1 MRGHTNAIDYSGFV
15 AGLRPYLAMCE
26 QTRKEVGVSVERE
39 LEVAGISHVNLL
51 TDMFDSYGSWCN
63 HLERHQEKHNR
74 RWNFERALTELDQS
88 DVWMGYCGLCGTC
101 ARFELPSVA
110 QGRERNLRE
119 EMICEHCR
127 MNTRVRAGFLIAGQA
142 AGRRDARIYLTEQAS
157 PNFVWLQ
164 RNYPNAIGSEY
175 ASDEPMIGS
184 LKQYL
189 QDLGGSGEIRFED
202 VTALSF
208 EDGCLDAV
216 VSFDVLEHV
225 PDFQSAVKEFAR
237 VLRKD
242 GVLVLTAPF
251 VSQSEATLVRA
262 RLNPDGE
269 IEHLMPAE
277 YHGDPLGEGGILCF
291 YHFGWDLLDHA
302 REAGFSKAYM
312 TLPWA
317 PSLGLVDNLW
327 TLVAFR

>member
-1 MRGHTNAIDYSGFV
+1 MTKEENVSAEPKHGNANNSY
-15 AGLRPYLAMCE
+15 
-26 QTRKEVGVSVERE
+26 
-39 LEVAGISHVNLL
+39 VNLL
-51 TDMFDSYGSWCN
+51 TDKFDSYGDWCN
-63 HLERHQEKHNR
+63 HLEKHREKLNR
-74 RWNFERALTELDQS
+74 RWHLERALTVLDPS
-88 DVWMGYCGLCGTC
+88 DVWMGYCGLCGAY
-101 ARFELPSVA
+101 ARFKLPLAVHG
-110 QGRERNLRE
+110 QERNLRE
-119 EMICEHCR
+119 EMICEHCQ
-127 MNTRVRAGFLIAGQA
+127 MNTRVRAGFLIAKQEV
-142 AGRRDARIYLTEQAS
+142 GRRDACVYITEQAS

-164 RNYPNAIGSEY
+164 RHYPNAIGSEY
-175 ASDEPMIGS
+175 ASDESEIIN

-189 QDLGGSGEIRFED
+189 HDLGGSGEIRFED

-208 EDGCLDAV
+208 EGDCLDAI

-225 PDFQSAVKEFAR
+225 PDYQSALSEFAR

-251 VSQSEATLVRA
+251 VSQFEATLMRA
-262 RLNPDGE
+262 RMKPDGE

-277 YHGDPLGEGGILCF
+277 YHGDPLGEDGILCF

-302 REAGFSKAYM
+302 RNAGFSKAYM
-312 TLPWA
+312 ALPWA